1 MRKSVSILLVFG
13 FLFWASSSV
22 FAAGNKEE
30 VKIGL
35 LIPVT
40 QMASIFGD
48 SMLNGAK
55 AAIEEYNNS
64 DGKFLIKYYVEDTA
78 TNPEVGTQKAVK
90 LIDQVK
96 VDAIIGTLFTS
107 VRQAVFNVTV
117 KKKMIYMNPTYDPG
131 GICDRY
137 YFSTGAVINQ
147 QFGEYIPWI
156 IKNFGEKF
164 YLLGSDYAW
173 PRESFALAKKIID
186 AEGGKIVGEEYVGFG
201 IPDFSDVIRRIA
213 AAKPNALIP
222 LVAGTDGVTFTKQY
236 VDFGLKDRIR
246 IFSSGFTEL
255 STIGM
260 TPETSDGIYAF
271 ADYFMTVET
280 AENNKFL
287 ENYRK
292 AAGKDDLV
300 DLFGVNMYNNIHLYT
315 QALEKAGTKEKEA
328 VVNALKGM
336 RFKSP
341 AGEIFLDPKNH
352 YAHLRS
358 FIGVCKK
365 EIWPMFEI
373 VEDFGIIPPEPGCTN
388 P

>member
-1 MRKSVSILLVFG
+1 MKKIVSILLVLG
-13 FLFWASSSV
+13 FIFSV
-22 FAAGNKEE
+22 NTTIFAAGKKEE
-30 VKIGL
+30 VKVGL

-55 AAIEEYNNS
+55 AAIEEYNSS
-64 DGKFLIKYYVEDTA
+64 DGKFIIKYYVEDTA
-78 TNPEVGTQKAVK
+78 TNPEVGTQKAIK

-107 VRQAVFNVTV
+107 VRQAVFNVTS
-117 KKKMIYMNPTYDPG
+117 KKKMIFMNPTYDPG
-131 GICDRY
+131 GICDKY
-137 YFSTGAVINQ
+137 FFSTGAVINQ

-173 PRESFALAKKIID
+173 PRESFALAKEIIT

-213 AAKPNALIP
+213 AAKPDVLIP
-222 LVAGTDGVTFTKQY
+222 LVAGSDGVTFTKQY
-236 VDFGLKDRIR
+236 VDFGLKDKIK
-246 IFSSGFTEL
+246 IHSSGFTEL
-255 STIGM
+255 STAGM
-260 TPETSDGIYAF
+260 DPKMADGIYAF
-271 ADYFMTVET
+271 ADYFMSVDTP
-280 AENNKFL
+280 ENKKFL
-287 ENYRK
+287 ANYRK

-315 QALEKAGTKEKEA
+315 QALEKAGTKEKDA
-328 VVNALKGM
+328 VVKALEGM

-341 AGEIFLDPKNH
+341 AGEIHLDPKNH

-358 FIGVCKK
+358 FIGVSKE

-373 VEDFGIIPPEPGCTN
+373 IEDFGIIPPEPGCTN